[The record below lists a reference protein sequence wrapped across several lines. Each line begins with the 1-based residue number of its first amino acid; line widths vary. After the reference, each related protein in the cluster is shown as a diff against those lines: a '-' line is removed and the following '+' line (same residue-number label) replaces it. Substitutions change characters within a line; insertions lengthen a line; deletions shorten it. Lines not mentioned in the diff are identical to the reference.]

1 MKLNFFLSAA
11 LIAGS
16 SLVSFAQT
24 HVEGEEY
31 YRADQLSNAKEL
43 LQRNYNNAGTDKAV
57 SEYYLGLISL
67 DEGDVAAA
75 QEHFKKGVSIN
86 AEYPFNYVGLGEV
99 ALRNNQ
105 KKEAENFFK
114 DAKSHAGKDK
124 DAKASLDIA
133 IARAYYNVD
142 PTLYAKEI
150 DKNVLQAQK
159 DSPKQGPAYTNA
171 DIYLFEGDRK
181 KDLKDFGGAGN
192 QYEMA
197 TTYNPNAT
205 EAYVKYAELF
215 TQVNPQYAINMLN
228 NLLNVNP
235 ESALGQRELAKA
247 YLNAK
252 QYKQAANQ
260 YKKYVNNPNH
270 FKQDENQL
278 SYLLF
283 VDGEYQEGYDFASGL
298 LKQNPSDFTAQR
310 FQFMNSAQIP
320 ALKDQLVPLAEGLV
334 AAHKANPDNKFAPID
349 YNLISDELASNG
361 KQAEAEELLQEA
373 IDNDPTN
380 RDYYKQLALVYVKD
394 QNLAKAADTFQGYID
409 NSENPGYNDYL
420 QLATYA
426 FYGGE
431 QKRSENETDAA
442 NAFYQKSSAAAD
454 KALSITNQYPKPLK
468 IKGDIAKQTAPAEE
482 VNSAAVP
489 FYTEGIA
496 VFEALPEQDRTR
508 YNSDAKEMYN
518 YMGNYYLDQKDLDTA
533 LTYFN
538 KFLEIDPNNE
548 GYRKFVE
555 GLQK

>member
-1 MKLNFFLSAA
+1 MKLKHYLAAA
-11 LIAGS
+11 LIAGFS
-16 SLVSFAQT
+16 PVAFAQS
-24 HVEGEEY
+24 HVEGMEY
-31 YRADQLSNAKEL
+31 YRADQFSNAKEL
-43 LQRNYNNAGTDKAV
+43 LQRNYNNPGTDKSV

-67 DEGDVAAA
+67 QEGNSAEAKT
-75 QEHFKKGVSIN
+75 HFDKGVSIN
-86 AEYPFNYVGLGEV
+86 PEYAYNYVGLGEL
-99 ALRNNQ
+99 ALKNGQ
-105 KKEAENFFK
+105 KKEAENYFK
-114 DAKSHAGKDK
+114 EAKSRVGKDK
-124 DAKASLDIA
+124 NDKASLDIA
-133 IARAYYNVD
+133 IARAYYNAD

-215 TQVNPQYAINMLN
+215 TDVNPQYAIKMLN
-228 NLLNVNP
+228 NLLSVNP

-252 QYKQAANQ
+252 QYKEASNQ
-260 YKKYVNNPNH
+260 YRKYVNNPNH

-283 VDGEYQEGYDFASGL
+283 VGGDYQDGYDFASNL
-298 LKQNPSDFTAQR
+298 LKQNPNDFTAQR
-310 FQFMNSAQIP
+310 FQFMNAAQLP
-320 ALKDQLVPLAEGLV
+320 NLKDQLVPLAEALV
-334 AAHKANPDNKFAPID
+334 VAHKANPENKFAPID

-361 KQAEAEELLQEA
+361 KQGEAEELLNEA
-373 IDNDPTN
+373 ISNDPTN

-431 QKRSENETDAA
+431 QKRSENDIDAA
-442 NAFYQKSSAAAD
+442 NGFYQKSNDAAD
-454 KALSITNQYPKPLK
+454 KALAITKQYPKPVK

-489 FYTEGIA
+489 LYTEGLAI
-496 VFEALPEQDRTR
+496 FEALPEQDRTR

-533 LTYFN
+533 LIYFN

-555 GLQK
+555 GLTK